1 VTARKELTVAVVL
14 AVAGSALALLA
25 ASRTWVEIDTPRPAP
40 LPAVHEARSG
50 RDVVPWAAAMA
61 FVGLA
66 GGVALLATRRLGRLI
81 VGALVALAGA
91 IMVAGGVAGWLT
103 SGESPQ
109 QVDVSA
115 IWPAASVLGGVCAV
129 VAGGLAIVRGRR
141 WAEMGSKYEAPGSAA
156 EPSDAWD
163 ALDRGED
170 PTT

>member
-1 VTARKELTVAVVL
+1 VTPRRELTIAVVL
-14 AVAGSALALLA
+14 ATVGSALALLA
-25 ASRTWVEIDTPRPAP
+25 ASRTWVEIDTARPAP

-66 GGVALLATRRLGRLI
+66 GGVALLATRRFGRLL

-103 SGESPQ
+103 TGESFQ
-109 QVDVSA
+109 RVDVSPL
-115 IWPAASVLGGVCAV
+115 WPAVMVLGGVCAL
-129 VAGGLAIVRGRR
+129 VAGGLAVVRGRQ
-141 WAEMGSKYEAPGSAA
+141 WAAMGAKYEAPGSAA
-156 EPSDAWD
+156 GPSDAWD